1 MKIVGCDLHTRYQQI
16 AMLDQETGE
25 VMERRLEH
33 ESGEARAFYASLAGP
48 VRVGIEATGHTRWLE
63 RMLAELGHELWIG
76 DAAQIRASMVR
87 KQKTDARDAAHLLAL
102 LLSGRFPR
110 LWRPTMAERDL
121 RQLVWHRQKLVW
133 MRNAIGNQLHALAM
147 GEGVCRKKKL
157 FTKKGRAELE
167 SLPLDPWASRRRQ
180 ELLRLLDEL
189 DSSLEEF
196 DQAVAK
202 QAEQSPAAV
211 LLMTHPGVGPV
222 TSLALVL
229 TLGPVERFARSK
241 QVVSY
246 LGLNPRE
253 HSSGGTTTARLDFQA
268 RQSDDAFAVSGSRPH
283 RGAVRSRVTAG
294 LSTTEAAPRR
304 RRGQGCD
311 RQKVGGTHVLDAAQ
325 PDQLRAAGSH
335 ARQPE
340 GHPGGPVKHRWPDW
354 APCLLERSGSLNN
367 ESWSE
372 VT

>member
-87 KQKTDARDAAHLLAL
+87 KQKTDARDAAHLLEL

-253 HSSGGTTTARLDFQA
+253 HSSGGRQRLGSISKQGNPMMRSLLVEAGHTAARLDPEL
-268 RQSDDAFAVSGSRPH
+268 RQDYQR
-283 RGAVRSRVTAG
+283 
-294 LSTTEAAPRR
+294 LKL
-304 RRGQGCD
+304 RRGGGVAKVAIARKLVVRMYWMLRSQTSYAQLVRMQGSP
-311 RQKVGGTHVLDAAQ
+311 RGTLVGQ
-325 PDQLRAAGSH
+325 
-335 ARQPE
+335 
-340 GHPGGPVKHRWPDW
+340 
-354 APCLLERSGSLNN
+354 
-367 ESWSE
+367 
-372 VT
+372 